1 MKNALSVASLAT
13 LLGAASCGPSINL
26 EERPLFSNGSNTLTF
41 LAFDAFTGAG
51 IEDATLKI
59 TVGTYELAV
68 TKKSGNAYIVAQVPF
83 GTHLATFEAPG
94 YVGFLGQPSADCSST
109 LTNPA
114 SQCFKTYQVALYPVK
129 GVDSDVV
136 VKTFEAESGAPV
148 AGGTVVATLTAASN
162 LIGTGFSNP
171 LSGSLTLRPTTIVAN
186 IGEGGTA
193 TLPKDRLVLGG
204 TYSIDVF
211 GAKTAA
217 NLYLTPT
224 DNLSIVAGRSFPQL
238 TVFMGPPSQAPVA
251 LSANNEKVVVIPN
264 LVVKFPYP
272 VEVCSEAT
280 AHGWSVNPGT
290 GLDGNADGVKATPA
304 TTSPVTVALTP
315 DNGQITLTANFA
327 TTMSGASTFQTA
339 DGLMEANFFGV
350 RVKVKGSSSCTSLGS
365 IRIRDGNFI
374 STIVRMAA
382 AVP

>member
-13 LLGAASCGPSINL
+13 LLGAACGPSINL
-26 EERPLFSNGSNTLTF
+26 NERPLFSNGSNTLTF

-59 TVGTYELAV
+59 TVGTYELQV
-68 TKKSGNAYIVAQVPF
+68 TKKTGNAYIISQVPF
-83 GTHLATFEAPG
+83 GTHLASFEAPG
-94 YVGFLGQPSADCSST
+94 YVGFLGQPSGDCNST

-136 VKTFEAESGAPV
+136 VKSYEAETGIPV
-148 AGGTVVATLTAASN
+148 AGGTVVATLTGASN
-162 LIGTGFSNP
+162 LIGTGFNNP
-171 LSGSLTLRPTTIVAN
+171 LPGSLTLRPTTIIAA
-186 IGEGGTA
+186 IGEGGFA
-193 TLPKDRLVLGG
+193 TLAKERLVLGG
-204 TYSIDVF
+204 TYSIDIF

-217 NLYLTPT
+217 NAYLTPT

-238 TVFMGPPSQAPVA
+238 NVFLGPPAQSPVA
-251 LSANNEKVVVIPN
+251 LSANNEKVVVAPN
-264 LVVKFPYP
+264 LIVKFPFP
-272 VEVCSEAT
+272 VEICSEAT
-280 AHGWSVNPGT
+280 AHGWSVQPGT

-304 TTSPVTVALTP
+304 TTSPVTAALSG
-315 DNGQITLTANFA
+315 DGGQLTLTANFA

-339 DGLMEANFFGV
+339 DGLLEVSFFGV
-350 RVKVKGSSSCTSLGS
+350 RLKVKGSSSCVGLGS
-365 IRIRDGNFI
+365 VRVRDNNFV
-374 STIVRMAA
+374 STVVRMAA